1 MGADLS
7 PGARSHKNL
16 ATAGKR
22 MAHRVERAWHWQ
34 QFPEAGHT
42 GCPHQFPQVARM
54 PNPDA
59 GTEGGP
65 ATRLLLAFTGGDRKA
80 LDEMLPLVYDEL
92 HRLAEHY
99 LSTER
104 ENHTL
109 QPTALVHEAYMRL
122 INQRAVD
129 WRNRAQFMGV
139 AAGIMR
145 RILINHARDRAASK
159 RGGDHREQI
168 SLSLVEASAVSSEV
182 ELTDLDDA
190 LQRLT
195 DMDARKARVV
205 ELKFFGGLTM
215 DEIAEVVGIS
225 RATVEREWS
234 FARAWLFNALGG
246 AAS

>member
-1 MGADLS
+1 MTNPETGA
-7 PGARSHKNL
+7 
-16 ATAGKR
+16 
-22 MAHRVERAWHWQ
+22 
-34 QFPEAGHT
+34 
-42 GCPHQFPQVARM
+42 
-54 PNPDA
+54 
-59 GTEGGP
+59 EGGA
-65 ATRLLLAFTGGDRKA
+65 ATRLLLAFSGGDRNA
-80 LDEMLPLVYDEL
+80 LDQMLPLVYDEL

-99 LSTER
+99 LGAER

-145 RILINHARDRAASK
+145 RILINYARDRAAGK
-159 RGGDHREQI
+159 RAGNREQI
-168 SLSLVEASAVSSEV
+168 SLSMVEASAASPEV
-182 ELTDLDDA
+182 ELTDLEDA
-190 LQRLT
+190 LERLHS
-195 DMDARKARVV
+195 MDARKARVV

-225 RATVEREWS
+225 RATAEREWS

-246 AAS
+246 ATA